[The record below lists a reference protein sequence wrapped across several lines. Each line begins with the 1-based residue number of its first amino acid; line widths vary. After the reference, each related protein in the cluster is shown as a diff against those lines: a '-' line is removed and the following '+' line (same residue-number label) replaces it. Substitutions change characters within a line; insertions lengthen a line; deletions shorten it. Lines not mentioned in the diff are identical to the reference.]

1 MTSPP
6 TFDLIDQPW
15 IRVRTLDGAVEE
27 RSLRATLTSAAEIR
41 GLAGEVPTQDAAM
54 LRMLL
59 AVLLSATRPRYPRS
73 ENECLDLFEDWWAR
87 GALPQQI
94 IDDYLARVRDRFDLL
109 HPQTPFYQV
118 AGLTTATGEHSG
130 LAKLIADVP
139 DGIPFF
145 TTRAGREV
153 LTLRLSEAAR
163 WLVHCQSFDPAG
175 IKTGALGDSR
185 VKMGKGYSLW
195 DPAWAGT
202 LGLVIVEGASLFET
216 LLLNLPLMMTGPE
229 DLPVWERPPLG
240 PWIEATH
247 PLPTGP
253 ADAFTWPSRRLR
265 LFGEG
270 GFVHDCQIS
279 NGDKLS
285 PQDLHHVEPMSG
297 WKIRKSGTRG
307 DVAVMIPVRHAVD
320 RRVWQGL
327 ESLLGL
333 GSDSGLKPAFA
344 IEWLAMLRN
353 AGVVS
358 PRRTLDVWTIG
369 LQYDSNRSKVEGA
382 TEDRL
387 LAPVASLTDAVLVQA
402 AVDAAAQAAR
412 GVNDLANLA
421 GNLDRAAGADGNARA
436 RTFTRTLEVGFALLD
451 EPFRGWI
458 RTLEDPA
465 HVAEYRG
472 AWSGTAYALLRS
484 AGDDRV
490 ADAGPAALV
499 GRRVNRL
506 DSGTAGPPDAGPA
519 KQWIRLDAGL
529 AQLRFRS
536 ALAKAFPQPK
546 PNSYEG
552 TQ

>member
-27 RSLRATLTSAAEIR
+27 RSLRATLAGASGLR
-41 GLAGEVPTQDAAM
+41 GLAGEIPTQDAAM
-54 LRMLL
+54 LRLLL
-59 AVLLSATRPRYPRS
+59 AVLLGATRPRYPRS
-73 ENECLDLFEDWWAR
+73 ENECLDLFEDWWAC
-87 GALPQQI
+87 GTLPM
-94 IDDYLARVRDRFDLL
+94 DVLDVYLERVRDRFDLL
-109 HPQTPFYQV
+109 HPQTPFFQV
-118 AGLTTATGEHSG
+118 AGLTTSTGEHSG

-145 TTRAGREV
+145 STRAGRGV
-153 LTLRLSEAAR
+153 LTLRLAEAAR

-185 VKMGKGYSLW
+185 VKMGKGYSMW

-202 LGLVIVEGASLFET
+202 LGLVIVEGSSLFET

-240 PWIEATH
+240 PGIEVTH
-247 PLPTGP
+247 PVPTGP

-265 LFGEG
+265 IFGEND
-270 GFVHDCQIS
+270 FVYDCQIS
-279 NGDKLS
+279 NGDKLP

-297 WKIRKSGTRG
+297 WKVRKSGSRG

-320 RRVWQGL
+320 RRIWQGL
-327 ESLLGL
+327 ESLLEL
-333 GSDSGLKPAFA
+333 GSESGLKPALA

-382 TEDRL
+382 MEDRL
-387 LAPVASLTDAVLVQA
+387 LAPVAALTDAVLVQA
-402 AVDAAAQAAR
+402 AVDAAAQASR
-412 GVNDLANLA
+412 GVVELANLA
-421 GNLDRAAGADGNARA
+421 GNLDRAAGGESDARE
-436 RTFTRTLEVGFALLD
+436 RTFGVGYALLD
-451 EPFRGWI
+451 RPFREWI

-465 HVAEYRG
+465 LVADYRG
-472 AWSGTAYALLRS
+472 AWSDTAHVLLRT
-484 AGDDRV
+484 AGDDLV
-490 ADAGPAALV
+490 AEASPAALV
-499 GRRVNRL
+499 GRRVKRVGSDKTEL
-506 DSGTAGPPDAGPA
+506 
-519 KQWIRLDAGL
+519 LDAGL

-546 PNSYEG
+546 PHSDEG
-552 TQ
+552 TR